1 MGVSKKARE
10 MVPNSSGSFKLPEG
24 VSRVLTTNRKICA
37 LHLDAERDGLGT
49 ISHIPSGSKI
59 SILGHGFNER
69 TLKISW
75 QDELYFVFRED
86 VGIRTTA
93 PAISSKTSLA

>member
-1 MGVSKKARE
+1 MDVSKKARE
-10 MVPNSSGSFKLPEG
+10 TVLNRSSASKLAEG

-37 LHLDAERDGLGT
+37 IHLDAERNRLGT

-59 SILGHGFNER
+59 SILGDGYNER
-69 TLKISW
+69 TLKVSW

-86 VGIRTTA
+86 IGIRTR
-93 PAISSKTSLA
+93 PQSVG